1 MILKLMNRLSNN
13 MNGNRCIR
21 AAAKKV
27 HGMLR
32 CERYMEHQSR
42 KRCHVPTHSNMEEKV
57 REVMAVEVVHVRR
70 VGVNETEEA
79 KVPPEEV
86 VEEVVNM
93 EELGK
98 LDTLQVV
105 YRVG

>member
-1 MILKLMNRLSNN
+1 
-13 MNGNRCIR
+13 
-21 AAAKKV
+21 
-27 HGMLR
+27 
-32 CERYMEHQSR
+32 
-42 KRCHVPTHSNMEEKV
+42 
-57 REVMAVEVVHVRR
+57 MAVEVEVVHVRR